1 MITEKCSR
9 EGREGE
15 DRGSA
20 HRQSKAVFSRTL
32 SKDAGGKGK
41 GEESAP
47 PLHLAWC
54 GSSSF
59 HEMGYEKQELRKDP
73 TRDKPLLTLGPEVVW
88 VQESGQEASGRT
100 QLKRTGRC
108 HSCPAFPRNANSS
121 LRGHTGMQT
130 RL

>member
-47 PLHLAWC
+47 PLDLAWC

-88 VQESGQEASGRT
+88 VQESGQMEGQRNEQAIRVRIST
-100 QLKRTGRC
+100 Q
-108 HSCPAFPRNANSS
+108 AVS
-121 LRGHTGMQT
+121 L
-130 RL
+130 